1 MRTILSED
9 NKKISKNR
17 RRLEEALHV
26 KIFVK
31 EKEVIIAGEADTEYL
46 AEKVVEA
53 VLFGFP
59 VEVALLIEK
68 EDFIFEILNIK
79 DYTLRRDLETIRAR
93 LIGKE
98 GRTLRTLNQ
107 LTDCYFELKGNSIGI
122 IGMPELIKN
131 SQDAVISLIRG
142 SKQANVYNY
151 LEKHPLEPIIDLGLK
166 EEKKSV
172 PKKKNVTKKVV
183 KKTSVK
189 KVEGK
194 ESISKKVKSKPK
206 KVSKKSKE

>member
-1 MRTILSED
+1 MRIILSED

-17 RRLEEALHV
+17 RKLEEALHV

-46 AEKVVEA
+46 AEKVIEA
-53 VLFGFP
+53 VLFDFP
-59 VEVALLIEK
+59 VEVALLIAN
-68 EDFIFEILNIK
+68 EDFIFEVLNIK
-79 DYTLRRDLETIRAR
+79 DYTPRKDLETIRAR
-93 LIGKE
+93 IIGKE

-122 IGMPELIKN
+122 IGMPEYIKN

-172 PKKKNVTKKVV
+172 SKKKIVAKKVV
-183 KKTSVK
+183 KKTSAKNSEK
-189 KVEGK
+189 KK
-194 ESISKKVKSKPK
+194 PTLKKGSSKPK
-206 KVSKKSKE
+206 KMSKKSKE